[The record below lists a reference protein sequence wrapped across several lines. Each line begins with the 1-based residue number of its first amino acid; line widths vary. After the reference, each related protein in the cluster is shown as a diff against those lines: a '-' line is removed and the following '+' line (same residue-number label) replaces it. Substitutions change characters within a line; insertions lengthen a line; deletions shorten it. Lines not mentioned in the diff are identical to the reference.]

1 MKKNKI
7 ISVVIIMTIVMLLG
21 NAALFTNCSS
31 KLLSKEKIFEE
42 ESDELADTL
51 DVVNLPG
58 ANTQFGF
65 NLYRELIAED
75 KDENIFI
82 SPFSILLALAMAYN
96 GALGDTNLDMAEALE
111 FKGFDLTELNQG
123 FHDLLLSIKNADSDI
138 DLAIANSIWQRL
150 GSDVDKDFIERNK
163 KYYNSEV
170 RELDF
175 SSPDAVDTINE
186 WIDDATMGK
195 IDKMLTEVSADAVMY
210 LINAIYFKGNWTYE
224 FDEEFTE
231 EEDFYLLDGST
242 KKVPMMAQRED
253 FRYLKESNYSSVR
266 LPYGQEKMAMYII
279 LPDRGVDIDTVIG
292 SFDSEEWQNYLSSFS
307 ETEVEL
313 KMPKFKMEYGIKL
326 LNDALTN
333 LGMGIAFS
341 SDADFSGINPDTFI
355 SRVLHKAVIEVNE
368 KGSEAA
374 AATVVEMDR
383 GGDIAETVEFIVD
396 RPFFFVISDDRTGS
410 MLFMGKVVEP

>member
-7 ISVVIIMTIVMLLG
+7 ISIVIIMTIVMLLG

-31 KLLSKEKIFEE
+31 KLPSKEKIFEE

-96 GALGDTNLDMAEALE
+96 GAEGDTNLAMAEALE
-111 FKGFDLTELNQG
+111 FKGFDLTEFNQG

-150 GSDVDKDFIERNK
+150 GSDADKDFIERNK
-163 KYYNSEV
+163 KYYNSEA

-210 LINAIYFKGNWTYE
+210 LINAIYFKGNC
-224 FDEEFTE
+224 
-231 EEDFYLLDGST
+231 
-242 KKVPMMAQRED
+242 
-253 FRYLKESNYSSVR
+253 SVHN
-266 LPYGQEKMAMYII
+266 I
-279 LPDRGVDIDTVIG
+279 
-292 SFDSEEWQNYLSSFS
+292 
-307 ETEVEL
+307 
-313 KMPKFKMEYGIKL
+313 
-326 LNDALTN
+326 
-333 LGMGIAFS
+333 
-341 SDADFSGINPDTFI
+341 
-355 SRVLHKAVIEVNE
+355 
-368 KGSEAA
+368 
-374 AATVVEMDR
+374 
-383 GGDIAETVEFIVD
+383 
-396 RPFFFVISDDRTGS
+396 
-410 MLFMGKVVEP
+410 